1 MLEARMEEKDYFL
14 EAALYY
20 GKTANRGRTLSF
32 RRFAQAAEA
41 IRFAV
46 EELSPSI
53 LNGCKLEIG
62 DEEYF
67 GRAIRPLY
75 DDQAFPLF
83 RRRLASK
90 GNKDTKRVDVSCGDE
105 ALRPPTK

>member
-1 MLEARMEEKDYFL
+1 MEEQDYFV

-20 GKTANRGRTLSF
+20 GKSASRGRALAF
-32 RRFAQAAEA
+32 RRFTQAAEA

-53 LNGCKLEIG
+53 FNGCKLEIG
-62 DEEYF
+62 EAEYF

-75 DDQAFPLF
+75 DDRAFPLF
-83 RRRLASK
+83 RRKPISK
-90 GNKDTKRVDVSCGDE
+90 GNKDIR
-105 ALRPPTK
+105 

>member
-1 MLEARMEEKDYFL
+1 MEQKDYFL

-20 GKTANRGRTLSF
+20 GKSANRGRTLAF
-32 RRFAQAAEA
+32 RRFEQAAEA

-46 EELSPSI
+46 EELTPSI

-62 DEEYF
+62 EEEYF

-75 DDQAFPLF
+75 DDHAFPLF
-83 RRRLASK
+83 RRKQASK
-90 GNKDTKRVDVSCGDE
+90 GKKE
-105 ALRPPTK
+105 AQ

>member
-1 MLEARMEEKDYFL
+1 MEEKDYFV

-20 GKTANRGRTLSF
+20 GKSENRGRTLAF
-32 RRFAQAAEA
+32 RRFGQAAEA

-46 EELSPSI
+46 EELTPSI

-62 DEEYF
+62 EAEYF

-75 DDQAFPLF
+75 DDSAFPLS
-83 RRRLASK
+83 RRKRASRR
-90 GNKDTKRVDVSCGDE
+90 NNDTQ
-105 ALRPPTK
+105 